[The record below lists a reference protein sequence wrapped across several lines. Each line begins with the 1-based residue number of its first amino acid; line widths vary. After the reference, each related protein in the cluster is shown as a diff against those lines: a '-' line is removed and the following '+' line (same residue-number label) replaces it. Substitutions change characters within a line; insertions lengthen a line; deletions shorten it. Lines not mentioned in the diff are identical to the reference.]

1 VGFARTKMFTGPTEL
16 LGGCKFLS
24 FLFYQFSLPLY
35 HVNHINYIVQKI
47 KMIYLTHTISVINY
61 VLTVVFYVMRRTK
74 LDHTCIYSEEY
85 FLLT

>member
-1 VGFARTKMFTGPTEL
+1 
-16 LGGCKFLS
+16 
-24 FLFYQFSLPLY
+24 
-35 HVNHINYIVQKI
+35 
-47 KMIYLTHTISVINY
+47 MIYLTHTMSVFNY